1 MDDMT
6 PERIWVCLP
15 EIFDALGFWYDKP
28 QAGAVEYAPA
38 DRIEALIATLD
49 ETYARGFCAGQKAL
63 KDAGKLVIIDD
74 PKMLNRIAALEAEV
88 ARLRVLNSAMTAYL
102 AGEPSNPPVT
112 GLSKVD
118 LAAITP
124 AAPPDTTPPPDRP
137 AAPMPAPGS
146 A

>member
-1 MDDMT
+1 MDDLT

-28 QAGAVEYAPA
+28 QAGAVEYARA
-38 DRIEALIATLD
+38 D
-49 ETYARGFCAGQKAL
+49 
-63 KDAGKLVIIDD
+63 
-74 PKMLNRIAALEAEV
+74 RIAALEAEN
-88 ARLRVLNSAMTAYL
+88 ARLRVLHSAMTAYL
-102 AGEPSNPPVT
+102 VGEPSNPPVT

-118 LAAITP
+118 IAAITP
-124 AAPPDTTPPPDRP
+124 AAPPDTTPPPDRL